1 MPVHG
6 SPQGCQNLPYRGT
19 PAALKASI
27 PGRQADTV
35 TLDDVFV
42 HYTGHDLR
50 DALQAPSAMDSPF
63 VMRR

>member
-1 MPVHG
+1 VA
-6 SPQGCQNLPYRGT
+6 LDT
-19 PAALKASI
+19 PRALKASL
-27 PGRQADTV
+27 PGRDADTV

-63 VMRR
+63 VLRR